1 MNCSIVNAYP
11 QNVSIDAAT
20 MSNRARNAFKF
31 TFYGDRTI
39 GADFFVYNM
48 DTNELWNK
56 KIFSDYAAG
65 ANKLYYY
72 NGEEIDTLLSNVN
85 SNNDKQF
92 VWKVRVY
99 DDVNIQQHKYP
110 TIKISSGTTKES
122 PFITGQTLAPVMKK
136 DGKEYI
142 VNTLILNID
151 TTKTITIP
159 SWIIINNQ
167 RRVILEA
174 KVSTK
179 YDPDTKKEIPV
190 STRIKLKNEFEI
202 DTGDGSGSTT
212 GIIPEGTNYKIS
224 PYKNTSL
231 SDDVSNL
238 YIAPGIAIDGSET
251 TDHREGHLGSSTNL
265 PYPKTNMPCYYLEFQ
280 GLYYAIKTYDK
291 STGHVT
297 FVGSYPTNIDVGTPY
312 NLFCSYIESPFF
324 YFTTQSTPVI
334 NQITSIVDAEVIKF
348 TARLDSVS
356 RTKYQLWEI
365 YDVTNTGGDITNNSL
380 LVDTSEKIYMD
391 SLEYVFRGYI
401 SGRSYKARL
410 YVMTQVN
417 WEVSADSTAI
427 VTSAASTNI
436 DSNSITMSYS
446 KDKNAIELSYKHINA
461 LSGGAK
467 GSCGT
472 KILRQEYGSDD
483 IVYVATVNK
492 TNIAAGS
499 VSKFIDYDAVSR
511 KKYRYYLCDF
521 VSTADGT
528 TRLMYLPTITPYYQ
542 TDFYTYSIYFL
553 QEEAYT
559 RFDVQTDKRID
570 YDYMYAERNY
580 KIIDIVRPEINVI
593 DKHSISHNLG
603 RNTYTGY
610 AEKSAVAAWD
620 TTYDTFSL
628 TFQLGNTEV
637 KYPDGT
643 VFDSDFTQ
651 EFANSINYGWTE
663 IVNNDEIYYKKLKNL
678 IASGAPVMIKDYKGN
693 KWFGSIVSHNSEI
706 DNTQPVERSITEKID
721 FTETYPV
728 SKVRI
733 LSN

>member
-39 GADFFVYNM
+39 GADFYVYNM
-48 DTNELWNK
+48 DTNDMWK
-56 KIFSDYAAG
+56 GKTIYSDYAAG

-72 NGEEIDTLLSNVN
+72 NGEEIDTLLSNEPA
-85 SNNDKQF
+85 NNNKQF

-99 DDVNIQQHKYP
+99 DDVNIQQQKYP
-110 TIKISSGTTKES
+110 NIKITSGTTKEN
-122 PFITGQTLAPVMKK
+122 PFITGKTLDPVKK
-136 DGKEYI
+136 KKG
-142 VNTLILNID
+142 NTLVTD
-151 TTKTITIP
+151 TLMLDLDTIKTITLP

-167 RRVILEA
+167 RRIILEA
-174 KVSTK
+174 KVATEYDST
-179 YDPDTKKEIPV
+179 TQKETPIY
-190 STRIKLKNEFEI
+190 TRIKLKNEFEI
-202 DTGDGSGSTT
+202 NDGSGGVT
-212 GIIPEGTNYKIS
+212 GEIPKGTEYKIT
-224 PYKNTSL
+224 PYKNVSLTDATS
-231 SDDVSNL
+231 DIF
-238 YIAPGIAIDGSET
+238 IAPGIMIDESET
-251 TDHREGHLGSSTNL
+251 TDHRHGHIGGGTGL
-265 PYPKTNMPCYYLEFQ
+265 PYPTTNMPCYYLEIQ
-280 GLYYAIKTYDK
+280 GLYYAIKTYSK
-291 STGHVT
+291 STGYVS
-297 FVGSYPTNIDVGTPY
+297 FVDTAPADIEVGTPY

-324 YFTTQSTPVI
+324 YFTTQATPVI
-334 NQITSIVDAEVIKF
+334 SQINYVVDAEVIKF
-348 TARLDSVS
+348 TAVLNSTS

-365 YDVTNTGGDITNNSL
+365 YDVTNTGGNITDNSL

-391 SLEYVFRGYI
+391 SLEYVFRGHI

-499 VSKFIDYDAVSR
+499 VSKFTDYDAVSR

-553 QEEAYT
+553 QEESYT

-580 KIIDIVRPEINVI
+580 TIIDIVRPEINVI

-610 AEKSAVAAWD
+610 AEKSAVAAWE

-637 KYPDGT
+637 KYPEGT
-643 VFDSDFTQ
+643 VFDSEFTQ
-651 EFANSINYGWTE
+651 EFANSINYGWNE
-663 IVNNDEIYYKKLKNL
+663 IVNNDEVYYKKLKNL
-678 IASGAPVMIKDYKGN
+678 ISSGAPVMIKDYRGN

>member
-11 QNVSIDAAT
+11 QNVSIDAAP
-20 MSNRARNAFKF
+20 MSNRTRNAFKF

-39 GADFFVYNM
+39 GADYFIYNM
-48 DTNELWNK
+48 STNKLWNGV
-56 KIFSDYAAG
+56 IYSDYAAG
-65 ANKLYYY
+65 AKKIYYY
-72 NGEEIDTLLSNVN
+72 NTEEIDTLAGNN
-85 SNNDKQF
+85 SAYNNQQF

-99 DDVNIQQHKYP
+99 DDVDIANGNNPNIRITSG
-110 TIKISSGTTKES
+110 TIKAS
-122 PFITGQTLAPVMKK
+122 PFISGKTLATVLGS
-136 DGKEYI
+136 DGKA
-142 VNTLILNID
+142 NKKMLDLD
-151 TTKTITIP
+151 TTETITLP
-159 SWIIINNQ
+159 SWITINGE
-167 RRVILEA
+167 RRIILEA
-174 KVSTK
+174 RVSLDQNK
-179 YDPDTKKEIPV
+179 NPV
-190 STRIKLKNEFEI
+190 KTRIKLKNETTDEI
-202 DTGDGSGSTT
+202 A
-212 GIIPEGTNYKIS
+212 EGTDYTIS
-224 PYKNTSL
+224 PYRDSVVQVTDSGIF
-231 SDDVSNL
+231 
-238 YIAPGIAIDGSET
+238 IAPDIAIDEAET
-251 TDHREGHLGSSTNL
+251 TDHREGHIGGRTDL
-265 PYPKTNMPCYYLEFQ
+265 PYPTTNQPCYYLEIDGAF
-280 GLYYAIKTYDK
+280 YAIKTYKK
-291 STGHVT
+291 SIGYVELVSPPSTKPETGT
-297 FVGSYPTNIDVGTPY
+297 DYTLY
-312 NLFCSYIESPFF
+312 CSYIESPLF
-324 YFTTQSTPVI
+324 YFETEPTPVI
-334 NQITSIVDAEVIKF
+334 EGLQGVLDAEVIKF

-427 VTSAASTNI
+427 VTNAASTNI

-678 IASGAPVMIKDYKGN
+678 IASGAPVIIKDYRGN

-706 DNTQPVERSITEKID
+706 DNLQPVERSITEKID
-721 FTETYPV
+721 FVETYPID
-728 SKVRI
+728 KVRI
-733 LSN
+733 LSD